1 MVNTKG
7 PNAMEVEWPRC
18 DLHEPCI
25 VVFVPFA
32 VGYSRVQR
40 AKGHVMRNVGVHPTT
55 LVC

>member
-1 MVNTKG
+1 
-7 PNAMEVEWPRC
+7 MEVEWPRC